1 MPRTHSPPGHEL
13 DFVISSKHKRTR
25 AHTQQQSFHKC
36 LTAQTLSLRLSR
48 SVRVSV
54 SLCTRREI
62 AFCATARSR
71 KDKWEK
77 KKKNTHPLNDNFNKS
92 KPGGR
97 LSLCGQRV
105 EMSHIIRP

>member
-13 DFVISSKHKRTR
+13 DFVISSKYTRTR
-25 AHTQQQSFHKC
+25 AHTQQSFHKY

-54 SLCTRREI
+54 SLCTRLEMGEE
-62 AFCATARSR
+62 
-71 KDKWEK
+71 EK
-77 KKKNTHPLNDNFNKS
+77 KNHPLNDNFNKS
-92 KPGGR
+92 KPCGR

>member
-13 DFVISSKHKRTR
+13 DFVISSKYTRTR
-25 AHTQQQSFHKC
+25 AHTQQSFHKY

-54 SLCTRREI
+54 SLCTRLEI
-62 AFCATARSR
+62 AFCASARSR
-71 KDKWEK
+71 KDKWERK
-77 KKKNTHPLNDNFNKS
+77 KKKHHPLNDNFNKS
-92 KPGGR
+92 KPCGR